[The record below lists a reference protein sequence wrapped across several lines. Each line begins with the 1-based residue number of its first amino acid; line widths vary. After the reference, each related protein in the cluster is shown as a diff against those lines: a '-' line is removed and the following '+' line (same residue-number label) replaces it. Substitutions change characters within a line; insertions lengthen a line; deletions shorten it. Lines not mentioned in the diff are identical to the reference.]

1 MSIFAGAAGGL
12 LGVLWH
18 GLVSSLWSR
27 ALEPSRPEPRDEP
40 LTQMLAGAVL
50 RAGAGVVLGVLFWAS
65 WGLVALVNTPWYVAG
80 AAFALLCWSGLVL
93 LVAAALGASGVR
105 PAWLLV
111 HAVEWLATCL
121 AVGLLCA
128 YSWQN

>member
-18 GLVSSLWSR
+18 GLVTSLWLR
-27 ALEPSRPEPRDEP
+27 ALESPRVEHPDEP

-50 RAGAGVVLGVLFWAS
+50 RAGAGVVLGVTFWAS
-65 WGLVALVNTPWYVAG
+65 WGLVALVNAPWYVAG
-80 AAFALLCWSGLVL
+80 TVFALLCWSGLAL
-93 LVAAALGASGVR
+93 LAAASLGASGVR

-111 HAVEWLATCL
+111 HAAEWLATCL